1 MKRGKRGRKPFSKQ
15 SLKFAPL
22 GNQMRLACPICPV
35 ALALSLRINVS
46 GVYISYPFCAQK
58 CTYCNFAS
66 GVFPRDLEA
75 RYREALAREICA
87 HAWEWTPDTVYLG
100 GGTPSNL
107 APDALCALLDLVP
120 GRPWA
125 EATIEAAP
133 GNLTPD
139 TACAWAAA
147 GINRVSFGV
156 QSFVEKELR
165 RTGRTHTAAVVA
177 AEMAML
183 HAAGIHNI
191 NIDLIAGLSGQTAAS
206 WRESLEWVERL
217 APEHVSVYM
226 LEVDEDSRLG
236 KEMLL
241 GGVRYG
247 ALDTP
252 SDEATADFYELAVA
266 RLAALGIARYEISN
280 FARPGMESRHNLKY
294 WTLQPY
300 AGFGADAHSFDGR
313 MRRQNAESIE
323 EYLRGAG
330 HPEATPHLSDERFFI
345 GLRLSAGIRP
355 DAEEWRRFDA
365 PIHRFLDSGLLETD
379 GEVLRLTSRGVL
391 LSNEVFQ
398 EFLNP

>member
-1 MKRGKRGRKPFSKQ
+1 MSP
-15 SLKFAPL
+15 
-22 GNQMRLACPICPV
+22 
-35 ALALSLRINVS
+35 ALSLSINVP

-66 GVFPRDLEA
+66 GVFPRDLEV
-75 RYREALAREICA
+75 RYRDALASEIRA
-87 HAWEWTPDTVYLG
+87 HAWDWTPDTVYLG

-107 APDALCALLDLVP
+107 APDALRALLDLVP

-133 GNLTPD
+133 GNITPE
-139 TACAWAAA
+139 AARAWAAA
-147 GINRVSFGV
+147 GIQRVSLGV

-165 RTGRTHTAAVVA
+165 RTGRTHTAQIVAREIAV
-177 AEMAML
+177 L
-183 HAAGIHNI
+183 HAAGIRNI
-191 NIDLIAGLSGQTAAS
+191 NIDLIAGLSGQTEAS
-206 WRESLEWVERL
+206 WRESLDWVERL

-252 SDEATADFYELAVA
+252 SDDATADFYEFAVE

-280 FARPGMESRHNLKY
+280 FARPGFESRHNLKY

-300 AGFGADAHSFDGR
+300 IGFGADAHSFDGR
-313 MRRQNAESIE
+313 MRRQNPESIE
-323 EYLRGAG
+323 DYLSGAG
-330 HPEATPHLSDERFFI
+330 RSNDTPHLSDERFFI

-355 DAEEWRRFDA
+355 APEEWRRFDA
-365 PIHRFLDSGLLETD
+365 PIHRFLDAGLLETED
-379 GEVLRLTSRGVL
+379 GILRLTNRGVL

-398 EFLNP
+398 EFLNL

>member
-1 MKRGKRGRKPFSKQ
+1 MPHPRACHTL
-15 SLKFAPL
+15 SLK
-22 GNQMRLACPICPV
+22 
-35 ALALSLRINVS
+35 INVS

-66 GVFPRDLEA
+66 GVFPRELEA
-75 RYREALAREICA
+75 RYREALAREIGA
-87 HAWEWTPDTVYLG
+87 HAWEWTPDTLYLG
-100 GGTPSNL
+100 GGTPSNM
-107 APDALCALLDLVP
+107 APDALRALLDLVP

-133 GNLTPD
+133 GNLTPEL
-139 TACAWAAA
+139 ALAWSAA

-165 RTGRTHTAAVVA
+165 RTGRTHTAGVVA
-177 AEMAML
+177 AEMEML
-183 HAAGIHNI
+183 HAAGISNI
-191 NIDLIAGLSGQTAAS
+191 NIDLIAGLSAQTDAS
-206 WRESLEWVERL
+206 WRESLDWVERL

-252 SDEATADFYELAVA
+252 SDEATADFYELAVE
-266 RLAALGIARYEISN
+266 RLAGLGIARYEISN

-313 MRRQNAESIE
+313 MRRQNAESID
-323 EYLRGAG
+323 EYVSGG
-330 HPEATPHLSDERFFI
+330 SHPDDTSSLSDERLFL

-365 PIHRFLDSGLLETD
+365 PIHRFLDAGLLETD
-379 GEVLRLTSRGVL
+379 GGVLRLTNRGVL

>member
-1 MKRGKRGRKPFSKQ
+1 MAG
-15 SLKFAPL
+15 L
-22 GNQMRLACPICPV
+22 

-75 RYREALAREICA
+75 RYRAALAREIGA
-87 HAWEWTPDTVYLG
+87 HAWEWTPDTLYLG
-100 GGTPSNL
+100 GGTPSNIT
-107 APDALCALLDLVP
+107 PDALHALLDLVP

-139 TACAWAAA
+139 TARAWAAA

-183 HAAGIHNI
+183 HAAGIRNI
-191 NIDLIAGLSGQTAAS
+191 NVDLIAGLSGQTAAS
-206 WRESLEWVERL
+206 WRESLDWVERL

-252 SDEATADFYELAVA
+252 SDEATADFYELAVE

-300 AGFGADAHSFDGR
+300 IGFGADAHSFDGR
-313 MRRQNAESIE
+313 MRRQNPESIDD
-323 EYLRGAG
+323 YLPGAG
-330 HPEATPHLSDERFFI
+330 QPAGQVEATPHLSDERLFL
-345 GLRLSAGIRP
+345 GLRLSAGIHP

-365 PIHRFLDSGLLETD
+365 PIHRFLDAGLLETD
-379 GEVLRLTSRGVL
+379 GSVLRLTSRGVL

>member
-1 MKRGKRGRKPFSKQ
+1 
-15 SLKFAPL
+15 L
-22 GNQMRLACPICPV
+22 N
-35 ALALSLRINVS
+35 INVP

-66 GVFPRDLEA
+66 GVFPRDLEL
-75 RYREALAREICA
+75 RYRDALASEIRA
-87 HAWEWTPDTVYLG
+87 HAWDWTPDTVYLG

-107 APDALCALLDLVP
+107 APDALHALLDLVP

-133 GNLTPD
+133 GNITPE
-139 TACAWAAA
+139 AARAWAAA
-147 GINRVSFGV
+147 GIQRVSLGV

-165 RTGRTHTAAVVA
+165 RTGRTHTAQIVAREIAV
-177 AEMAML
+177 L

-191 NIDLIAGLSGQTAAS
+191 NIDLIAGLSGQTEAS
-206 WRESLEWVERL
+206 WRESLDWVERL

-252 SDEATADFYELAVA
+252 SDDATADFYELAVE
-266 RLAALGIARYEISN
+266 RLAAMGIARYEISN
-280 FARPGMESRHNLKY
+280 FARPGFESRHNLKY

-300 AGFGADAHSFDGR
+300 IGFGADAHSFDGR
-313 MRRQNAESIE
+313 TRRQNPEAIE
-323 EYLRGAG
+323 DYLSGAG
-330 HPEATPHLSDERFFI
+330 HIDDTPHLTDERFFI

-355 DAEEWRRFDA
+355 APEEWHRFDA
-365 PIHRFLDSGLLETD
+365 PIHRFLDAGQLETED
-379 GEVLRLTSRGVL
+379 GILRLTNRGVL

-398 EFLNP
+398 EFLSEKNSVGR